1 MNFKNV
7 FCKKS
12 IMDYIKRGVQDFVIQ
27 NLSVFPA
34 VAILGSRQCGKS
46 TLVKMMSAKKDNFLY
61 LDLQNRDDLA
71 KLSEPTLFFT
81 HNADK
86 TICLDEVQ
94 LKPDLFGILRSEI
107 DRDRR
112 NGRFI
117 LLGSASR
124 ELLQNTTETLAGRVR
139 TYRPDT
145 ISY

>member
-1 MNFKNV
+1 
-7 FCKKS
+7 
-12 IMDYIKRGVQDFVIQ
+12 MDYIKRGVQDFVIQ

-46 TLVKMMSAKKDNFLY
+46 TLVKMMSAQKDNFLY

-71 KLSEPTLFFT
+71 KLSEPTLFFA

-112 NGRFI
+112 NGGPSRR
-117 LLGSASR
+117 LWSQESGSGAHRGGGRTFSR
-124 ELLQNTTETLAGRVR
+124 KAGGSQRDAGELDRKNVG
-139 TYRPDT
+139 
-145 ISY
+145 